1 MEQVKV
7 CMLGSG
13 GVGKTSLIARLVG
26 HDFSTSYPSTAGVNI
41 SKRSFELGTGT
52 VTLILWDRSDE
63 NEVHRA
69 RSTYLRGCSG
79 YVLVAD
85 ATRPETLDRAE
96 TLHAWMRQT
105 TGALPFV
112 LIVNKAD
119 MQAQRALAN
128 ERLDALKNQGWTIHH
143 ASARTSE
150 GVDEAFEALA
160 RKLATA

>member
-13 GVGKTSLIARLVG
+13 GVGKTSLVARLVG
-26 HDFSTSYPSTAGVNI
+26 QDFSTSYPSTAGVNI
-41 SKRSFELGTGT
+41 SKHSFAFGSGG

-79 YVLVAD
+79 YILVAD

-105 TGALPFV
+105 AGALPFV
-112 LIVNKAD
+112 LVVNKAD
-119 MQAQRALAN
+119 LKAQWALPD
-128 ERLDALKNQGWTIHH
+128 ERLDALKNQGWTIYH

-160 RKLATA
+160 RTLATS